1 MKIKCFVSGAL
12 LSNGYVIYQKE
23 GGSCYIIDPGY
34 SPKKFIDFSR
44 EKALH
49 PAGVLLTHLHHD
61 HTGAADAV
69 AEALDCPI
77 YMHEDD
83 AFIYRGRVDC
93 HLLDGDTFDLE
104 GETLQVIHTPGH
116 TKGSICLMSQKSRVC
131 FTGDTIFD
139 TDLGRTDLAGG
150 SEADMKHSVRDIID
164 KWENDIT
171 IYPGH
176 DSGCNMKKVRIYNT
190 EFLALR
196 DGHER

>member
-93 HLLDGDTFDLE
+93 HLQEKLCRSFIRRGTRKEVF
-104 GETLQVIHTPGH
+104 V
-116 TKGSICLMSQKSRVC
+116 S
-131 FTGDTIFD
+131 
-139 TDLGRTDLAGG
+139 
-150 SEADMKHSVRDIID
+150 
-164 KWENDIT
+164 
-171 IYPGH
+171 
-176 DSGCNMKKVRIYNT
+176 
-190 EFLALR
+190 
-196 DGHER
+196 